1 MENEGTETDGCV
13 DGATLVLNSPFFI
26 LNSPFVILNP
36 QFSILHSE
44 FPILTIESPPM
55 RTVEVGPVPPAERT
69 QPAFDLFLIFVGA
82 NIVATTL
89 QVGASLSSAFSLA
102 AVFALIGV
110 GAVAGAALV
119 GALAPLGPR
128 LGVPSVIAA
137 RAALGIRGAG
147 VVAGLLYVTNFAW
160 IAVNNVIAAS
170 ACARVAGGPG
180 SERWWAVALG
190 VLATLIVAKGPRAV
204 GLADRFAVPLLAV
217 VGLVVTV
224 AVLRLP
230 AAALAAE
237 PTGAL
242 PWSRG
247 LDVVIGYQVSWI
259 LMFADY
265 SRFTASPSRGAAAVF
280 LGLAAT
286 SLWFMPL
293 GAAAARAAGS
303 SDPGAM
309 FGAIGLGGAGA
320 VLLAIA
326 TLTTNFVNIYL
337 SSLAW
342 KSLFPDTGDQV
353 SVWSIGLIGAAL
365 SVLSTAWLDRYVDF
379 MLVLG
384 NILVPVGGV
393 LLAHYF
399 VWRRRSLVP
408 TAADIAALY
417 DRAGPHARHGG
428 FSVAGVVAWTVGAI
442 VYHVAGPIGGTL
454 PSLAATVLAYGLAR
468 RR

>member
-1 MENEGTETDGCV
+1 
-13 DGATLVLNSPFFI
+13 
-26 LNSPFVILNP
+26 
-36 QFSILHSE
+36 
-44 FPILTIESPPM
+44 M
-55 RTVEVGPVPPAERT
+55 RTVEIGPVPPAERT
-69 QPAFDLFLIFVGA
+69 QSAVDLFLIFVGA

-89 QVGASLSSAFSLA
+89 QVGASLSSAFSLT
-102 AVFALIGV
+102 AVCGLIGV

-147 VVAGLLYVTNFAW
+147 VVAGLLYLTNFAW

-180 SERWWAVALG
+180 SERLWALALG
-190 VLATLIVAKGPRAV
+190 VLATVIVAKGPRAV
-204 GLADRFAVPLLAV
+204 GFADRFAVPLLAV
-217 VGLVVTV
+217 VGVLVTL

-230 AAALAAE
+230 AGAVAAE

-242 PWSRG
+242 SWSRG

-265 SRFTASPSRGAAAVF
+265 SRFTPSPSKSAAAVF
-280 LGLAAT
+280 LGLALT

-293 GAAAARAAGS
+293 GAVAARAAAS

-309 FGAIGLGGAGA
+309 LHAIGLGGAGA
-320 VLLAIA
+320 VLLAVA

-342 KSLFPDTGDQV
+342 KSLFPRTGDQV

-365 SVLSTAWLDRYVDF
+365 GVLSTAWLDRYVDF

-384 NILVPVGGV
+384 NVLVPVGGV

-399 VWRRRSLVP
+399 VWRRRGAAADD
-408 TAADIAALY
+408 TAAEVAALY
-417 DRAGPHARHGG
+417 DPAGPHARHGG
-428 FSVAGVVAWTVGAI
+428 FSVAGVVAWAAGAL

-454 PSLAATVLAYGLAR
+454 PSLGATVLTYGLVR